1 MKQLTHIRDGVK
13 IAEYL
18 LDVESAIIG
27 RGTSA
32 QVRLDEN
39 RIVSR
44 QHAVVRKRSGIDQ
57 HVVEDL
63 GGANGT
69 FVNDFRIEV
78 HILRPGDRIVLGED
92 TLRYDFATRNAVS
105 LRPTPPPR
113 SPIAGAIVDAAEA
126 TASSELEELPMDV
139 VDVVDDLAE
148 VREERRKQVEARA
161 PVSDDGGEHTT
172 VADKDDLEL
181 LLKLMTIKA
190 KPHVA
195 FCVEGRTPQLLPL
208 GEPPIRIGHSDACAI
223 RLPGFKWFG
232 RVAATLV
239 RQAGGWCLVPE
250 SPFWNPVLLPDGKLT
265 RIRQL
270 EEGDELTFKGATIVY
285 HRGESR

>member
-1 MKQLTHIRDGVK
+1 MKQLTHIQDGVK
-13 IAEYL
+13 VGEYL

-27 RGTSA
+27 RGSSA
-32 QVRLDEN
+32 HVRLDEN

-44 QHAVVRKRSGIDQ
+44 QHAVVRKRSGLEQ

-69 FVNDFRIEV
+69 FVNDYRIEV

-105 LRPTPPPR
+105 LRPTPPPK
-113 SPIAGAIVDAAEA
+113 SAIAGVVVDATEA

-148 VREERRKQVEARA
+148 VREERRRQTEARA
-161 PVSDDGGEHTT
+161 PVLDDGGEHTT
-172 VADKDDLEL
+172 VADKNDLER
-181 LLKLMTIKA
+181 LLKLMLIKA
-190 KPHVA
+190 KPHLVMRQ
-195 FCVEGRTPQLLPL
+195 EGLSERLLPL
-208 GEPPIRIGHSDACAI
+208 GDPPIRIGHSDACAV
-223 RLPGFKWFG
+223 RLPGFKIMG

-239 RQAGGWCLVPE
+239 KQAGGWCLVPE
-250 SPFWNPVLLPDGKLT
+250 AAFWNPVRLGDGKLT

-270 EEGDELTFKGATIVY
+270 EEGDELSFKGAVIVY

>member
-1 MKQLTHIRDGVK
+1 MKQLTHIQDGVK
-13 IAEYL
+13 VGEYL

-27 RGTSA
+27 RGASA

-44 QHAVVRKRSGIDQ
+44 QHAVVRRRSGLEQ

-69 FVNDFRIEV
+69 FVNDYRIEV

-113 SPIAGAIVDAAEA
+113 ADSPVDITDP
-126 TASSELEELPMDV
+126 TASSELEELPMTQ
-139 VDVVDDLAE
+139 VDLVDDLAE
-148 VREERRKQVEARA
+148 VREERRRQAEAGV
-161 PVSDDGGEHTT
+161 PFGEDGGERTT
-172 VADKDDLEL
+172 VADKTDLERL
-181 LLKLMTIKA
+181 LREMMIKA
-190 KPHVA
+190 KPHVVMWA
-195 FCVEGRTPQLLPL
+195 ETGAEQLLPL
-208 GEPPIRIGHSDACAI
+208 DAPPIRVGHSAACAI
-223 RLPGFKWFG
+223 RLPGFKIMG

-239 RQAGGWCLVPE
+239 QQAGGWCLVPE
-250 SPFWNPVLLPDGKLT
+250 SPFWNPVRLGDGKLT

-270 EEGDELTFKGATIVY
+270 EQDDELVFRGAVLVY

>member
-13 IAEYL
+13 VGEYL
-18 LDVESAIIG
+18 LDVDSAILG

-44 QHAVVRKRSGIDQ
+44 QHAVVRRRTGVDQ

-105 LRPTPPPR
+105 LRATPPPR
-113 SPIAGAIVDAAEA
+113 EGGLADLSEA
-126 TASSELEELPMDV
+126 TASAELEELPMAQL
-139 VDVVDDLAE
+139 DVVDDLAE
-148 VREERRKQVEARA
+148 VREERRRQVEAGVV
-161 PVSDDGGEHTT
+161 PGGDQGEHTR
-172 VADKDDLEL
+172 VADKHDLERL
-181 LLKLMTIKA
+181 LALMVIKA
-190 KPHVA
+190 KPHFVLRI
-195 FCVEGRTPQLLPL
+195 EGRPDELIPL
-208 GEPPIRIGHSDACAI
+208 GQPPVRVGHSAACAI
-223 RLPGFKWFG
+223 RLPGFKIMG

-239 RQAGGWCLVPE
+239 QQAGGWCLVPE
-250 SPFWNPVLLPDGKLT
+250 STFWNPVVLGDGKLT

-270 EEGDELTFKGATIVY
+270 EEGDELQFRGGVLFY
-285 HRGESR
+285 HRGEAR

>member
-1 MKQLTHIRDGVK
+1 MKQLTHIKNGVK
-13 IAEYL
+13 VAEYL

-32 QVRLDEN
+32 HVKLDEN

-44 QHAVVRKRSGIDQ
+44 QHAVVRRRTGLDQ

-69 FVNDFRIEV
+69 AVNDFRIEV

-105 LRPTPPPR
+105 LRPTPPPK
-113 SPIAGAIVDAAEA
+113 SAIAGIVDETEA
-126 TASSELEELPMDV
+126 TASSEFEELPMDQ

-148 VREERRKQVEARA
+148 VREARQKQVEERA

-172 VADKDDLEL
+172 VADKDDLER

-195 FCVEGRTPQLLPL
+195 LIREGRTPQLLPL
-208 GEPPIRIGHSDACAI
+208 GEPPIRVGHSDACGI
-223 RLPGFKWFG
+223 RLPGSKWFG

-239 RQAGGWCLVPE
+239 RQAAGWCLVPE
-250 SPFWNPVLLPDGKLT
+250 ATFWNPVHFGGAKLT

-270 EEGDELTFKGATIVY
+270 EEGDEFTFKGAVLVY
-285 HRGESR
+285 HKGESR

>member
-13 IAEYL
+13 VGEYL
-18 LDVESAIIG
+18 LDVDSAIVG
-27 RGTSA
+27 RGSSA

-44 QHAVVRKRSGIDQ
+44 QHAVVRRRTGVDQ

-69 FVNDFRIEV
+69 FVNDYRIEV

-113 SPIAGAIVDAAEA
+113 GGGSLDATEA
-126 TASSELEELPMDV
+126 TASAELEELPMAQL
-139 VDVVDDLAE
+139 DVVDDLAE
-148 VREERRKQVEARA
+148 VREERRRQAETGLPFGEDR
-161 PVSDDGGEHTT
+161 GEHTT
-172 VADKDDLEL
+172 VASKDDIERL
-181 LLKLMTIKA
+181 LRTMTIKA
-190 KPHVA
+190 KPHLLLRSDGSP
-195 FCVEGRTPQLLPL
+195 EQLLTL
-208 GEPPIRIGHSDACAI
+208 GEPPIRIGYSAACTI
-223 RLPGFKWFG
+223 RLPGFKIMG
-232 RVAATLV
+232 RIAATLV
-239 RQAGGWCLVPE
+239 QQAGGWCLVPE
-250 SPFWNPVLLPDGKLT
+250 SPFWSPVLIADGKLT

-270 EEGDELTFKGATIVY
+270 EDGDELQLRGATLVY
-285 HRGESR
+285 NRGESR